1 MSYLNRLSC
10 HYKREESTPKVF
22 KEVWKMITKISEN
35 ELMQSFYNMLPY
47 FKYIVGEEVGFT
59 MSNTQNFLLVRNTDT
74 LKINFSAGDAIP
86 KGSAADICLQK
97 KEVID
102 VVIPEKVFG
111 FAVRTIGIPVFE
123 KGQIAGTMVISFSA
137 DRFRQISRLSE
148 LLSGELQTVI
158 RDMENMNHV
167 FGNIRETNQRLQG
180 KVEDT
185 REDYKKTDEVLNFIN
200 GVAKKTNLL
209 GLNAS
214 IEAARAGTAGRG
226 FSVVSNEIGKLSI
239 STKESVVQISRITNH
254 IRSEIDSVYS
264 EFEKSNELL
273 TEQTAVLDEMRK
285 VLEEV
290 SQNAQSLLKYT
301 KKGKE

>member
-1 MSYLNRLSC
+1 MSHLDHLSC
-10 HYKREESTPKVF
+10 HYKREESTPEVF

-74 LKINFSAGDAIP
+74 LKINLSAGDAIP

-137 DRFRQISRLSE
+137 DRFQQISRLSE
-148 LLSGELQTVI
+148 LLSGDLQTVI

-273 TEQTAVLDEMRK
+273 TEQAAVLDEMRK

>member
-1 MSYLNRLSC
+1 
-10 HYKREESTPKVF
+10 
-22 KEVWKMITKISEN
+22 MITKISEN
-35 ELMQSFYNMLPY
+35 ELMQSFYNMIPY

-137 DRFRQISRLSE
+137 ERFQQISKLSE
-148 LLSGELQTVI
+148 LLSGELQTVLS
-158 RDMENMNHV
+158 DMENMNRV
-167 FGNIRETNQRLQG
+167 FGNIRETNQRLQE

-185 REDYKKTDEVLNFIN
+185 REDYKKTDEVLSFIN

-214 IEAARAGTAGRG
+214 IEAARAGAAGRG
-226 FSVVSNEIGKLSI
+226 FSVVSTEIGKLSI
-239 STKESVVQISRITNH
+239 STKESVVQISNITNN
-254 IRSEIDSVYS
+254 IRSGIDSVYS

-273 TEQTAVLDEMRK
+273 ADQASVLDGIRK
-285 VLEEV
+285 ILEEI

-301 KKGKE
+301 KKEKE